1 MEKLKLNISRC
12 KGCYLCM
19 SVCPTKAISISDYVN
34 KKGYAEI
41 QVDQEKCVGCGSCYR
56 MCPDY
61 VFEDYKEGGVDRWQK
76 C

>member
-19 SVCPTKAISISDYVN
+19 SVCPTKAISISDHVN
-34 KKGYAEI
+34 EKGYAEI
-41 QVDQEKCVGCGSCYR
+41 QVDQEKCAGCGSCYR

-61 VFEDYKEGGVDRWQK
+61 VFEVL
-76 C
+76 